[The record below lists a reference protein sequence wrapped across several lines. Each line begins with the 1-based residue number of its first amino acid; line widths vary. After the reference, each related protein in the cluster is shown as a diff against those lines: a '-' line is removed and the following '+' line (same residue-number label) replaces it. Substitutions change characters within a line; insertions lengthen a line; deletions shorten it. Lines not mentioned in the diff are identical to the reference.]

1 MNSSVPCLGKQNLIR
16 TNKGTLFHLTAGISH
31 CMLTPLRMTAGTALI
46 NFASSDSWYH
56 SLHADTLCMT
66 AGTTVINLTSSKSL
80 YHSLYADTIFHDSR
94 YCSDQSYFIWHLV
107 SLTVCWH
114 IVHDSRYCSD
124 QSYFIWQ
131 LVSVTLCWHHF
142 ALQLIRQCS
151 IFFHSAMTS
160 SATFTQNLKTTKFH
174 LNPLSLL

>member
-94 YCSDQSYFIWHLV
+94 YCSDQSYFIWQLVSLTVCWHIVHDSRYCSDQSYFIWHLV

-131 LVSVTLCWHHF
+131 L
-142 ALQLIRQCS
+142 
-151 IFFHSAMTS
+151 
-160 SATFTQNLKTTKFH
+160 
-174 LNPLSLL
+174 